1 MLHLIPAPLHRAGL
15 NLAHAVRIRWW
26 QWRKP
31 LLIGCRVLA
40 FDDAQRVL
48 LIRHSYGSGRWM
60 LPGGGVDRGE
70 DPLAAGIRELAE
82 ETGCALHDPILFGQV
97 EEPLHGTTNRVHLV
111 TGTAIGIVRG
121 DGREV
126 IEATFFAL
134 DALPPD
140 LSYLVDRYLAD
151 WVTAATAARQGRSA
165 AE

>member
-111 TGTAIGIVRG
+111 TGTASGIVRG

-151 WVTAATAARQGRSA
+151 WVTVATAARQGRSA

>member
-15 NLAHAVRIRWW
+15 SLAHALRIRWW
-26 QWRKP
+26 RWRKP

-40 FDDAQRVL
+40 FDEAGRVL

-70 DPLAAGIRELAE
+70 DPLAAGIRELVE
-82 ETGCALHDPILFGQV
+82 ETGCGLSDPMLFGQV
-97 EEPLHGTTNRVHLV
+97 DEPLYGTTNRVHLI
-111 TGTAIGIVRG
+111 TGTATGTVQG

-126 IEATFFAL
+126 IAATFFAL
-134 DALPPD
+134 DALPDD

-151 WVTAATAARQGRSA
+151 WVTAATAARQGRLA
-165 AE
+165 GG